1 MMDVDGRAAA
11 RTLGPVGVWTFTL
24 DANPAAAAREAVA
37 ELDELGYGAV
47 WIPEGRGSKEVLSH
61 AAVLLDA
68 SDRIPVATGIAN
80 VWFRDPAA
88 MASGART
95 LADAHPGRFVLGIG
109 VSHAPTVERRVGVPY
124 ERPYSRMVEYL
135 DGMET
140 SKYPAGGAGGGPP
153 LVLAALGPR
162 MLRLAAGRAAGAHP
176 YFVPVEHTA
185 RAREILGEDP
195 LLAPEQAV
203 VLETDP
209 LRAREIARAYMGHYL
224 KLPNYAGNLRRLGW
238 SEEDLEGPSDA
249 LVDAIVAWG
258 DEGAVAARVREHR
271 DAGADHVS
279 VQVLLEDPREIPIEG
294 YRHLASALLD

>member
-1 MMDVDGRAAA
+1 METDGRAAA
-11 RTLGPVGVWTFTL
+11 RALGRVGVWTFTL

-61 AAVLLDA
+61 AAVLLGA
-68 SDRIPVATGIAN
+68 SDRIPLATGIAN
-80 VWFRDPAA
+80 IWFRDPAA

-95 LADAHPGRFVLGIG
+95 LADAFPGRFVLGVG
-109 VSHAPTVERRVGVPY
+109 VSHAPTVERRLGLAY
-124 ERPYSRMVEYL
+124 ERPYSRMVDYL
-135 DGMET
+135 DGMEAAR
-140 SKYPAGGAGGGPP
+140 YPAGGAGGAPP

-176 YFVPVEHTA
+176 YFVSVEHTA
-185 RAREILGEDP
+185 QAREILGEAP

-209 LRAREIARAYMGHYL
+209 GRAREVARGYMGHYL

-238 SEEDLEGPSDA
+238 SDDDVDGPSDA

-258 DEGAVAARVREHR
+258 DEDAVVRRVREHL

-279 VQVLLEDPREIPIEG
+279 VQVLLEDARAIPLDG
-294 YRHLASALLD
+294 YRRLAPALLD